1 MPEQTAT
8 VPASKMARIRNLYT
22 IAYAWR
28 THDYLEDGH
37 TDLSGLRA
45 KQQAEFDVALA
56 EHDQEVAE
64 AASRQAVKQHAQML
78 MDTQREVVTEAV
90 VDAELR
96 GYARKVNER
105 ITEALDRPRTILTP
119 KEADALPLR
128 SLIREHDGFHR
139 LKEISG
145 SWLLCIQSGGL
156 SASDELEY
164 PAEVLYTPEVR

>member
-1 MPEQTAT
+1 MPEQTAP

-28 THDYLEDGH
+28 TRDYLEDGH

-45 KQQAEFDVALA
+45 KQQAEFDLALA
-56 EHDQEVAE
+56 EHDQEMAE
-64 AASRQAVKQHAQML
+64 AASRQAV
-78 MDTQREVVTEAV
+78 
-90 VDAELR
+90 
-96 GYARKVNER
+96 
-105 ITEALDRPRTILTP
+105 ALDRPRTILTP

-145 SWLLCIQSGGL
+145 SWLLCIQSGGV